1 MMKKIY
7 YEKGEN
13 YNINKDKMVN
23 VFKYDVSNDIE
34 ITDISNIT
42 NKLKNAIKISK
53 EEYFDIREGITKRY
67 RSSVLKSKECLRK
80 SMKNLERKIRNNFKG
95 DKNELFITLTAEDT
109 LSFLEIEKAFDEFW
123 SRLKLQYADLEYI
136 YVFENHNYMYDDW
149 HLHVLIK
156 AIQHKTLYIPNE
168 IIEKLWQKG
177 FTKTS
182 RISEKSKN
190 NNINEKEHIEYVK
203 KVLIKEEEFGIEK
216 VISYMTKTKSK
227 EKIPKWSKSYKSS
240 RGMKS
245 PKKNKGKYS
254 KVCEKIDKDY
264 RLNKE
269 ETILVKDIETN
280 KILNKIKRE
289 TWKKDKDNKK
299 KK

>member
-13 YNINKDKMVN
+13 YNINKDKLVN

-67 RSSVLKSKECLRK
+67 RSSVVKSKECLKK
-80 SMKNLERKIRNNFKG
+80 SMKNLERKIKNNFKG
-95 DKNELFITLTAEDT
+95 DKNELFITLTAENT

-123 SRLKLQYADLEYI
+123 TRLKLQYEDLEYI
-136 YVFENHNYMYDDW
+136 YVFENNNYMYDDW

-182 RISEKSKN
+182 RIYEKSKN

-203 KVLIKEEEFGIEK
+203 KGLLKEEEFGIEK

-254 KVCEKIDKDY
+254 KVYEKIHKDY
-264 RLNKE
+264 RLDKE
-269 ETILVKDIETN
+269 ETMLVKDIETN
-280 KILNKIKRE
+280 KILNKIKKE
-289 TWKKDKDNKK
+289 TWKKHEDNKNK
-299 KK
+299 K